1 MSGSFY
7 NDSITVQSSS
17 SEDTHLFRE
26 LPVLLASAPELAEKG
41 KTIADSGPSPA
52 ANAPVSSL
60 LYEDDLTHLHRLGDH
75 LSELSKYFDLM
86 GKVSRD
92 QSREIRL
99 LKVRLRDR
107 EDELTQ
113 ARDKRYKF
121 GSSMRCLGYDE
132 GFDQGFAKGFDKGFL
147 NRPSAEPVKESG
159 YARAEESAEKSLD
172 MYKVQAEPPEPEPR
186 FPNRNRKI
194 SETESSLPAAKA
206 SSSSEE
212 SPLVRKKPKLVPS
225 LPVLAAPAP
234 ELTDKGKAIV
244 FSGPS
249 PAAKYPMSSP
259 PDEDDWGHQV
269 VDKLAELSKYLLQQR
284 KISRDQSLELR
295 VLAARLRDRDAELK
309 QSRLKAE
316 SYERTIASLRREL
329 ASSSIAAQKQR
340 IEYGVTVRQ
349 SGYTEGF
356 DVGFESGV
364 RAGYEQFPHSPD
376 MRKL

>member
-1 MSGSFY
+1 MS
-7 NDSITVQSSS
+7 N
-17 SEDTHLFRE
+17 
-26 LPVLLASAPELAEKG
+26 
-41 KTIADSGPSPA
+41 
-52 ANAPVSSL
+52 N
-60 LYEDDLTHLHRLGDH
+60 
-75 LSELSKYFDLM
+75 KYFYSDSN
-86 GKVSRD
+86 GKLQFSP
-92 QSREIRL
+92 
-99 LKVRLRDR
+99 
-107 EDELTQ
+107 
-113 ARDKRYKF
+113 
-121 GSSMRCLGYDE
+121 
-132 GFDQGFAKGFDKGFL
+132 
-147 NRPSAEPVKESG
+147 NPVK
-159 YARAEESAEKSLD
+159 
-172 MYKVQAEPPEPEPR
+172 
-186 FPNRNRKI
+186 
-194 SETESSLPAAKA
+194 TESSLPAAKA

-212 SPLVRKKPKLVPS
+212 SPILRKKPKLVPS

-234 ELTDKGKAIV
+234 ESTDKGKAII

-269 VDKLAELSKYLLQQR
+269 VDKLAELSKYFLQQR

-295 VLAARLRDRDAELK
+295 VLA
-309 QSRLKAE
+309 

-376 MRKL
+376 MREIVEDFRKRIFYRIWHSKLFLEKATPMLRATVESTAKFCQELVDARFLDEGFIFDPTVIRESLPSIVTGWNGDPDEPVDAAWWSEYLTYALGAVHLKGPSVIPSSVPVKKPGDVNADESSDEEN

>member
-1 MSGSFY
+1 MS
-7 NDSITVQSSS
+7 N
-17 SEDTHLFRE
+17 
-26 LPVLLASAPELAEKG
+26 
-41 KTIADSGPSPA
+41 
-52 ANAPVSSL
+52 N
-60 LYEDDLTHLHRLGDH
+60 
-75 LSELSKYFDLM
+75 KYFYSDSN
-86 GKVSRD
+86 GKLQFSP
-92 QSREIRL
+92 
-99 LKVRLRDR
+99 
-107 EDELTQ
+107 
-113 ARDKRYKF
+113 
-121 GSSMRCLGYDE
+121 
-132 GFDQGFAKGFDKGFL
+132 
-147 NRPSAEPVKESG
+147 NPVK
-159 YARAEESAEKSLD
+159 
-172 MYKVQAEPPEPEPR
+172 
-186 FPNRNRKI
+186 
-194 SETESSLPAAKA
+194 TESSLPAAKA
-206 SSSSEE
+206 SSSSSEE
-212 SPLVRKKPKLVPS
+212 SPLLHKKPKLVPS

-234 ELTDKGKAIV
+234 ESTDKGKAIV

-269 VDKLAELSKYLLQQR
+269 VDKLAELSKYFLQQR

-376 MRKL
+376 MREIVEDFRKRIFYRIWHSKLFLEKATPMLRATVESTVKFCQELVDARFPDEGFIFDPTVIRESLPSIVTGWNGDPDEPVDAAWWSEYLTYALGAVHLKGPSVIPSSVPVKKPGDVNADESSDEEN

>member
-1 MSGSFY
+1 MS
-7 NDSITVQSSS
+7 N
-17 SEDTHLFRE
+17 
-26 LPVLLASAPELAEKG
+26 
-41 KTIADSGPSPA
+41 
-52 ANAPVSSL
+52 N
-60 LYEDDLTHLHRLGDH
+60 
-75 LSELSKYFDLM
+75 KYFYSDSN
-86 GKVSRD
+86 GKLQFSP
-92 QSREIRL
+92 
-99 LKVRLRDR
+99 
-107 EDELTQ
+107 
-113 ARDKRYKF
+113 
-121 GSSMRCLGYDE
+121 
-132 GFDQGFAKGFDKGFL
+132 
-147 NRPSAEPVKESG
+147 NPVK
-159 YARAEESAEKSLD
+159 
-172 MYKVQAEPPEPEPR
+172 
-186 FPNRNRKI
+186 
-194 SETESSLPAAKA
+194 TESSLPAAKA

-212 SPLVRKKPKLVPS
+212 SPLLHKKPKLVPS

-234 ELTDKGKAIV
+234 ESTDKGKAIV

-269 VDKLAELSKYLLQQR
+269 VDKLAELSKY
-284 KISRDQSLELR
+284 QSLELR

-376 MRKL
+376 MREIVEDFRKRIFYRIWHSKLFLEKATPMLRATVESTAKFCQELVDARFPDEGFIFDPTVIRESLPSIVTGWNGDPDEPVDAAWWSEYLTYALGAVHLKGPSVIPSSVPVKKPGDVNADESSDEEN